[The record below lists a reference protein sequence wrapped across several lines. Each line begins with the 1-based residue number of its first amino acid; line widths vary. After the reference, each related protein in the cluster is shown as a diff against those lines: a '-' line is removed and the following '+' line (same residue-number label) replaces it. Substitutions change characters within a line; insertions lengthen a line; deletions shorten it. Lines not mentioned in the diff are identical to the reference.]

1 MLIPFRTVKES
12 VELLNNSKYGSG
24 VSIHS
29 QDISL
34 GIEKFWFILNFLWE
48 TI

>member
-12 VELLNNSKYGSG
+12 IELVNNSKFGAG

-34 GIEKFWFILNFLWE
+34 GFNKHLISSK
-48 TI
+48 

>member
-12 VELLNNSKYGSG
+12 IELVNNSKFGAG

-34 GIEKFWFILNFLWE
+34 GFNNYLISSK
-48 TI
+48 